1 MFKKWAVWAAV
12 AMLSWACGSPPA
24 AGGPGGPGGPGGAA
38 AMALPV
44 DMVTLELKPVERTDE
59 FVGTIKSR
67 RSTVIQPQAEGFLL
81 KILVTPGQR
90 VAPGT
95 PMFEIDSTT
104 LQAAVSG
111 LQSVRA
117 AREADAEFAK
127 QQAERAKS
135 LLSVGASSKQ
145 EYEQAVAQQKATEAQ
160 LKAIDEQIRQ
170 SQAELAYYRVTAPTS
185 GTVGDIPVRIGDRVT
200 RQTELTTVEDNSGLE
215 VYVNVPVQHA
225 PNLKVG
231 LPIRIVNE
239 AGDLLTTTR
248 AAFVSPSVDDAT
260 QTVLVKAPIDSRGG
274 TFRSDQFVRAR
285 IVFSLTEGLLVPVV
299 SVNRINGQ
307 YFVFVAEPAE
317 KGLVARQRSVTLGP
331 VIGNDYLL
339 VAGLKPGE
347 RLIVS
352 GIQKIG
358 DGAPVQPAGP
368 PKPGEGGGQKPGEGG
383 QKPAES
389 GAKGK

>member
-1 MFKKWAVWAAV
+1 MFKKWSVWAAV
-12 AMLSWACGSPPA
+12 AMLTAACGSPPA
-24 AGGPGGPGGPGGAA
+24 AGGPGGPGGGA

-44 DMVTLELKPVERTDE
+44 DMVTLELQPVERTDE

-90 VAPGT
+90 VSPGT

-104 LQAAVSG
+104 LQVAVSG

-135 LLSVGASSKQ
+135 LLSVGAGSKQ
-145 EYEQAVAQQKATEAQ
+145 EYEQAIAQQKATEAQ

-170 SQAELAYYRVTAPTS
+170 SRAELAYYRVTAPTE
-185 GTVGDIPVRIGDRVT
+185 GMVGDIPARIGDRVT
-200 RQTELTTVEDNSGLE
+200 RQTALTTVEDNSGLE
-215 VYVNVPVQHA
+215 VYVSVPVQHA

-248 AAFVSPSVDDAT
+248 AAFVSPSVEDAT
-260 QTVLVKAPIDSRGG
+260 QTVLVKAPIESRGG
-274 TFRSDQFVRAR
+274 TFRADQFIRAR
-285 IVFSLTEGLLVPVV
+285 IVFSLTEGLTIPVV

-317 KGLVARQRSVTLGP
+317 KGLVAKQRSVTLGP
-331 VIGNDYLL
+331 VIGNNYLV

-347 RLIVS
+347 KLIVS

-358 DGAPVQPAGP
+358 DGAPVQAAGP
-368 PKPGEGGGQKPGEGG
+368 PGPPAGGQKPPDAG
-383 QKPAES
+383 
-389 GAKGK
+389 KGK